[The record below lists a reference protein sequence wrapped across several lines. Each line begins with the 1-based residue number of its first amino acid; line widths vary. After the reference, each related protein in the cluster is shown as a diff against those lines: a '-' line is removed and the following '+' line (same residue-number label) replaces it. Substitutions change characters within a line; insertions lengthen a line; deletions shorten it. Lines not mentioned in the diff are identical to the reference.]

1 MLEQM
6 VAEQGTKQ
14 PRSEQDLAKKTELRP
29 AEVRAVLNGL
39 SDAGLVRPLDRA
51 SPCLTFGRLTH

>member
-14 PRSEQDLAKKTELRP
+14 PRSEQDLAKKTELQP

-39 SDAGLVRPLDRA
+39 LDAGLVRPLDRA
-51 SPCLTFGRLTH
+51 SGVWETIP